1 MGHSA
6 CSEET
11 PSINTKEE
19 LWLKIQPKKNV
30 QKEWG
35 KTGSKGI
42 IGIKER
48 GEINSEGL
56 GLPSTQI
63 K

>member
-1 MGHSA
+1 MVKNP
-6 CSEET
+6 T
-11 PSINTKEE
+11 P
-19 LWLKIQPKKNV
+19 KNV

-42 IGIKER
+42 IGIKEH
-48 GEINSEGL
+48 GEINGGGL

>member
-1 MGHSA
+1 MVKNS
-6 CSEET
+6 T
-11 PSINTKEE
+11 
-19 LWLKIQPKKNV
+19 KKNV